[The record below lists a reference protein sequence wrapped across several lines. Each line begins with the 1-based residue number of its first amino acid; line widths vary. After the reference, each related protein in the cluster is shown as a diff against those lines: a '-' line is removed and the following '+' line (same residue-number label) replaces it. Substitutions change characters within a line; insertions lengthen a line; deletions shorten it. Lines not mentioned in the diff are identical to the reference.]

1 MLLPLLSLSTRSF
14 QENDDVILSYTAR
27 ASIPHGLLY
36 TLCSLPWNDAPMKE
50 LFLNNAAMRV
60 VFVYILWLVEFGLAN
75 PAIYL

>member
-1 MLLPLLSLSTRSF
+1 MTSFLVTLHVLLYL
-14 QENDDVILSYTAR
+14 TAC
-27 ASIPHGLLY
+27 Y